1 MFSSMKPR
9 GAGGLSLIFCVD
21 WKVWYSHISWVF

>member
-1 MFSSMKPR
+1 LKIEKGNMFSSMKPR

-21 WKVWYSHISWVF
+21 